1 MRVTRDI
8 YAGLSGIMAALY
20 IILSFFFS
28 SCIFSGSIDMV
39 GLQNAGLTV
48 SKQGRFYG
56 KFEVIFK
63 GLY

>member
-1 MRVTRDI
+1 
-8 YAGLSGIMAALY
+8 
-20 IILSFFFS
+20 
-28 SCIFSGSIDMV
+28 MV

-48 SKQGRFYG
+48 PEQGRFYG

>member
-1 MRVTRDI
+1 
-8 YAGLSGIMAALY
+8 MAALY

-28 SCIFSGSIDMV
+28 SCIFSESIDMV

-48 SKQGRFYG
+48 SEQGRFYG